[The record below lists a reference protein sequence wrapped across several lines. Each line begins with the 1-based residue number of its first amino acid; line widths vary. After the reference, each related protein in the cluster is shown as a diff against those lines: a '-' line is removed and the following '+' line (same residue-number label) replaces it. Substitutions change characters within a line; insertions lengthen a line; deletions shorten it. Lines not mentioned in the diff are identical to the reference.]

1 MDESVRFPS
10 RRGDWDDDWSISIFV
25 VIKLNNEVSRFR
37 REMEE
42 DGEWNILKISFFCDW
57 TMFFLLLFYES
68 MALRWSELCFCRSKR

>member
-37 REMEE
+37 RWMKENEYE
-42 DGEWNILKISFFCDW
+42 NALKISIFCNW
-57 TMFFLLLFYES
+57 
-68 MALRWSELCFCRSKR
+68 